1 MSVFSY
7 ISSIRVFIWFLI
19 LFFLILAS
27 FSLVTFPHLAGSA
40 PSWSSLMDTSKQW
53 DYYARREKDRERE
66 RERSRDRDR
75 DRERDRDRDR
85 ERTRDRERDRDHSP
99 TPSVFNRLVKCLKCA
114 GTLLKPV
121 CLC

>member
-1 MSVFSY
+1 MWY
-7 ISSIRVFIWFLI
+7 LI
-19 LFFLILAS
+19 LFFLIPAS

-66 RERSRDRDR
+66 RERSRDR
-75 DRERDRDRDR
+75 ERDRDRDRDRER

-99 TPSVFNRLVKCLKCA
+99 TPSVFNRLVNCRQRA
-114 GTLLKPV
+114 VTLLQTL